1 MTNDEQT
8 IRGKLFI
15 RGKIKSKK
23 LIFWK
28 DEREIE
34 GEGDGEL
41 VDDSLVENFI
51 DSFIH
56 GGGGEEAT
64 VTCCT
69 NRATRMLLLLSR
81 KRVAFRPVLR
91 WLKAHPFRWHFP
103 QISIETGFH
112 RNKVISN
119 YAPYLSTQFL
129 YDQLNYFQLIVME
142 LDQLYLFFPFLS
154 YSFVE

>member
-15 RGKIKSKK
+15 RGKIKSQK
-23 LIFWK
+23 LKFWK

-56 GGGGEEAT
+56 GGRRRQSPVAQTEQRECS
-64 VTCCT
+64 CC
-69 NRATRMLLLLSR
+69 
-81 KRVAFRPVLR
+81 
-91 WLKAHPFRWHFP
+91 
-103 QISIETGFH
+103 
-112 RNKVISN
+112 
-119 YAPYLSTQFL
+119 
-129 YDQLNYFQLIVME
+129 
-142 LDQLYLFFPFLS
+142 
-154 YSFVE
+154 

>member
-15 RGKIKSKK
+15 RGKIKSQK

-56 GGGGEEAT
+56 GEEG
-64 VTCCT
+64 
-69 NRATRMLLLLSR
+69 R
-81 KRVAFRPVLR
+81 KRQSPVAQTEQREC
-91 WLKAHPFRWHFP
+91 
-103 QISIETGFH
+103 SCC
-112 RNKVISN
+112 
-119 YAPYLSTQFL
+119 
-129 YDQLNYFQLIVME
+129 
-142 LDQLYLFFPFLS
+142 
-154 YSFVE
+154 